1 LHPIVS
7 YRSIVGLMNPQT
19 QLEIACSLTPGDY
32 AQRLREFRQLFAT
45 SLRETRRE
53 PTRLYLTLDPAAAR
67 ENEVRDLLRREQEC
81 CSFFSFSVEA
91 SQVAIRVEAAVPD
104 GAEECLDDLERM
116 ASRALD
122 TPA

>member
-1 LHPIVS
+1 
-7 YRSIVGLMNPQT
+7 MNPQT
-19 QLEIACSLTPGDY
+19 RLEIACSLTPGDY
-32 AQRLREFRQLFAT
+32 AQRLQEFRQLFAT

-53 PTRLYLTLDPAAAR
+53 PTRLHLWLDPAAAR
-67 ENEVRDLLRREQEC
+67 EDEVRDLVRREQEC

-91 SQVAIRVEAAVPD
+91 SQAAIRIEAAVPD

-116 ASRALD
+116 ASRAPA

>member
-1 LHPIVS
+1 
-7 YRSIVGLMNPQT
+7 MNPQT

-81 CSFFSFSVEA
+81 CSFFSFSVERNLSTLVRPVGVVITVLA
-91 SQVAIRVEAAVPD
+91 RAPQV
-104 GAEECLDDLERM
+104 C
-116 ASRALD
+116 
-122 TPA
+122 